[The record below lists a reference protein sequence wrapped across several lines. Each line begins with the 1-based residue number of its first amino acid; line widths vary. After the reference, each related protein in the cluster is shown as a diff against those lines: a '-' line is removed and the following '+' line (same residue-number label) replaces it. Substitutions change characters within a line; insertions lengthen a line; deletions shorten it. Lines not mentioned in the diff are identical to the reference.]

1 MQPTIGTVIKKTR
14 TWAVLIAL
22 VSIPAAVNMSLTR
35 DVQAQATTPTAVAL
49 PAPTDKAEANA
60 RSQLK
65 AMSDYMASQKA
76 LSFDY
81 DTSLEVVTTDNQK
94 LSLASSGTTTVNR
107 PDKLRVTRTG
117 GFADVEFLFDGK
129 TVTMVGKNAK
139 AYAQAAA
146 PGTID
151 SLVDTLR
158 TKYHR
163 PLPGADLLMSN
174 IHDQLMPEITNA
186 KDLGSG
192 VINGVECDHLAF
204 RTKDVDW
211 QIWIA
216 QGERQYPCRYVI
228 TSPQVN
234 RAPAYSIDLR
244 NFRTG
249 DAVAAAS
256 FAYKAPV
263 SARRIKPGELSD
275 FDELPKIF
283 TLAKARTAGLD
294 LRNLPAAVSEFLV
307 APVEAI
313 VGRPLTPVS
322 VAGVARRT
330 ARRCA
335 VDVYDC

>member
-1 MQPTIGTVIKKTR
+1 MQPTIGTLIKKTR

-35 DVQAQATTPTAVAL
+35 DVQAQVKRPTAVAL
-49 PAPTDKAEANA
+49 PAPTDNAEANA
-60 RSQLK
+60 RNQLK

-81 DTSLEVVTTDNQK
+81 DTSLEIVTTENQK
-94 LSLASSGTTTVNR
+94 LSLASSGTTTINR

-117 GFADVEFLFDGK
+117 GFADVELLFDGK
-129 TVTMVGKNAK
+129 MVTMVGKNAK

-146 PGTID
+146 PSTID

-163 PLPGADLLMSN
+163 PLPGADLVMSN

-204 RTKDVDW
+204 RTNDVDW

-216 QGERQYPCRYVI
+216 QGERPYPCRYVI
-228 TSPQVN
+228 TSTQMN

-244 NFRTG
+244 NFKTG

-256 FAYKAPV
+256 FAFKAPV

-283 TLAKARTAGLD
+283 TLVKAKTAGLD
-294 LRNLPAAVSEFLV
+294 LRNLPAAVSEFFV
-307 APVEAI
+307 SPVEAI

-335 VDVYDC
+335 TDVYDC